1 MFRVL
6 SGGARWSGP
15 SAVVS
20 TLDFQRISAV
30 WLSLLQ
36 ADGIPLPT
44 VALRELDRR
53 IAEGGNKSKLSFR
66 KCRLSDAQAIKL
78 IEALAMKP
86 SISKLDLT
94 GNDIG
99 EATIAVLIRL
109 LKGQLKLLRS
119 VPLDERLEVAFLG
132 QVLLDTGRL
141 SVSDNK
147 LRLVVALTDCLK
159 YVNVQSAIRRV
170 WLSNGAPELM
180 DQLFVESFWAAMFGG
195 LLDKEV
201 VTMLLSRSP
210 AGVVYEELESAML
223 AFKVRKKMLPRLA
236 DW

>member
-1 MFRVL
+1 
-6 SGGARWSGP
+6 
-15 SAVVS
+15 
-20 TLDFQRISAV
+20 
-30 WLSLLQ
+30 
-36 ADGIPLPT
+36 
-44 VALRELDRR
+44 
-53 IAEGGNKSKLSFR
+53 
-66 KCRLSDAQAIKL
+66 
-78 IEALAMKP
+78 MKP

-132 QVLLDTGRL
+132 QVLLDAGRL